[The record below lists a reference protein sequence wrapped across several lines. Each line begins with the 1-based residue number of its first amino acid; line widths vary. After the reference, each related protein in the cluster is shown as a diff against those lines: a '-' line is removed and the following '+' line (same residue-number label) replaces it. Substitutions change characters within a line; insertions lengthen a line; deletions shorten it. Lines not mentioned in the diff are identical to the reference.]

1 MRSVVITCTVV
12 SALSA
17 ILSVHSIAAGHGGA
31 GGAMPM
37 GAGAASTHTSP
48 TPAATTTTTT
58 RSPAHMTGQPNQSC
72 GSATA
77 PNTPGNAASATGSAF
92 NPSGQAGS
100 VYAGQQPQ
108 NSSNTASVSQ
118 YDVACFHQPSRP

>member
-12 SALSA
+12 SVLSA
-17 ILSVHSIAAGHGGA
+17 MLSAHSVAAGHGGA

-37 GAGAASTHTSP
+37 GSGAASTHTTP
-48 TPAATTTTTT
+48 TPAATTATTTTTT

-108 NSSNTASVSQ
+108 NSSNSASVSQ
-118 YDVACFHQPSRP
+118 YDVACSHQR